1 MNAGHTSERVYDA
14 LKERLLSGDIL
25 PGERLEPAFYAD
37 ALGSSAT
44 PVRDAL
50 HRLVGEH
57 LVDMRLAEGFFLPL
71 VTEPGLR
78 SLYMWNLEVLRIA
91 LRQSTRS
98 AMPQS
103 PARAAQADGETARDV
118 FARIAVLSGN
128 SEIVRSIAAANDRLA
143 TARVAESRTLPP
155 SHLDLSALRTAIDQ
169 ADIKSTVRHVIGYH
183 RSCVSYIPQI
193 VQAIYNRL

>member
-14 LKERLLSGDIL
+14 LKERLLSGHIL
-25 PGERLEPAFYAD
+25 PGDRLEPASYAD

-78 SLYMWNLEVLRIA
+78 SLYMWNLEILRIA
-91 LRQSTRS
+91 LRQWTRS

-103 PARAAQADGETARDV
+103 PARAAQADGETVRDV
-118 FARIAVLSGN
+118 FARIAALSGN

-143 TARVAESRTLPP
+143 TARVAESRTLPT
-155 SHLDLSALRTAIDQ
+155 SHLDLSALRMAIDQ
-169 ADIKSTVRHVIGYH
+169 ADIKSTARHVIGYH
-183 RSCVSYIPQI
+183 RSCVNYIPQI
-193 VQAIYNRL
+193 VQAIYHRS

>member
-25 PGERLEPAFYAD
+25 PGDRLEPAFYAD

-78 SLYMWNLEVLRIA
+78 SLYMWNLEILRIA
-91 LRQSTRS
+91 LRQWTRT
-98 AMPQS
+98 APPS
-103 PARAAQADGETARDV
+103 PAREEQAHGETARDV
-118 FARIAVLSGN
+118 FTRIAVLSGS
-128 SEIVRSIAAANDRLA
+128 SEIVRAIAATNDRLA

-155 SHLDLSALRTAIDQ
+155 IHLDLSELRKAIDQ
-169 ADIKSTVRHVIGYH
+169 ADIKSTAQHIIGYH
-183 RSCVSYIPQI
+183 RSCVSYVPQI

>member
-1 MNAGHTSERVYDA
+1 MNAGQTSERVYDA
-14 LKERLLSGDIL
+14 LKERLLSGDVL
-25 PGERLEPAFYAD
+25 PGDRLEPAFYAD

-78 SLYMWNLEVLRIA
+78 SLYMWNLEILRIA
-91 LRQSTRS
+91 LRLWTRS
-98 AMPQS
+98 APS
-103 PARAAQADGETARDV
+103 PLPARQEQAQGESARDV

-143 TARVAESRTLPP
+143 TARVAETRTLPP
-155 SHLDLSALRTAIDQ
+155 IHLDLSELRLALYQ
-169 ADIKSTVRHVIGYH
+169 ADIKSAARHVIGYH
-183 RSCVSYIPQI
+183 RTCVGYVPQI